1 MLVRKV
7 ILQLETGLHAR
18 PASELVKIASGFTS
32 EIVLVKDG
40 QEYNAKSILGLLS
53 IGAGKGDEFII
64 KAPTPIKQLNEKLLE
79 EKIIGGYR
87 AQQDYPELENG
98 WILAVT
104 EKRTKEEIDMLVR
117 KVGELCGKD
126 H

>member
-64 KAPTPIKQLNEKLLE
+64 KAK
-79 EKIIGGYR
+79 GHD
-87 AQQDYPELENG
+87 AQEAIERIEDF
-98 WILAVT
+98 LANRVYS
-104 EKRTKEEIDMLVR
+104 
-117 KVGELCGKD
+117 
-126 H
+126 